1 MTCLESGCSG
11 TVVDGYCDVCGTAPT
26 AGPPSKGVP
35 TSTAPMASTPRSR
48 GSART
53 GSSKS
58 AGTRGRLG
66 AGVVSIPPVPKGNPA
81 KAILTD
87 PQVPES
93 QRFCGNSECTQPVG
107 RARDGN
113 PGRTEGFCTSCGT
126 PYSFVPR
133 LSRGDLVGGQYEVR
147 GCIAH
152 GGLGW
157 IYLAI
162 DRNVHNRWVV
172 LKGLVNSAD
181 ADAMATAEA
190 EALALA
196 EVEHPNIVRIHNF
209 VEHKDSAGTAM
220 GYIVMEYVGGT
231 SLKQICKARNG
242 PLPPDQAVAYIV
254 EIAPALGY
262 LHKEGLAY
270 CDFKPDN
277 VMQSDE
283 QLKLIDLGATV
294 AMDDDDAVIYG
305 TQGYQAPEIAWT
317 GPTVAADIYTVG
329 RTLAVLV
336 MNSLD
341 PLPGRDEVPVFAKH
355 ESLYRAILRATDT
368 DPAKR
373 FASMDELAD
382 QLTGVLHEIAAADSG
397 HPQPRLSTHFSPQR
411 AIYGAGW
418 DVPLTVASVIAA
430 LGVPRVDPSDPGA
443 ALLATTS
450 GTPPAQ
456 LEQTLHHAVGESN
469 HRTNSIEVPLRLVR
483 ASLELGAA
491 KDARTRLAELESV
504 IPGDWRLQWYGGQC
518 ALLDRD
524 FDSATTAFDSVLAM
538 LPGELDPK
546 LALAATAELRGAH
559 EEATRYYET
568 VWRTNHTFY
577 SAAFGL
583 ARERARVGDRAG
595 AIATLDQITAASAH
609 FTAAG
614 SAAIE
619 ILLHGRTAEN
629 LDEPALL
636 DAGKRA
642 SVLTLESAAKRET
655 LRLNVLGAAL
665 DWLEAGNTPR
675 TARLLGCDFDEP
687 GIRAGMEQCYRALAH
702 ETTDVWARIDLVEKA
717 NAIRP
722 RTRL

>member
-231 SLKQICKARNG
+231 SLKQICKAHNG
-242 PLPPDQAVAYIV
+242 PLPPAR
-254 EIAPALGY
+254 PSPTSSKSRLRW
-262 LHKEGLAY
+262 
-270 CDFKPDN
+270 
-277 VMQSDE
+277 
-283 QLKLIDLGATV
+283 AT
-294 AMDDDDAVIYG
+294 
-305 TQGYQAPEIAWT
+305 
-317 GPTVAADIYTVG
+317 
-329 RTLAVLV
+329 
-336 MNSLD
+336 
-341 PLPGRDEVPVFAKH
+341 
-355 ESLYRAILRATDT
+355 
-368 DPAKR
+368 
-373 FASMDELAD
+373 
-382 QLTGVLHEIAAADSG
+382 
-397 HPQPRLSTHFSPQR
+397 
-411 AIYGAGW
+411 
-418 DVPLTVASVIAA
+418 
-430 LGVPRVDPSDPGA
+430 
-443 ALLATTS
+443 
-450 GTPPAQ
+450 
-456 LEQTLHHAVGESN
+456 
-469 HRTNSIEVPLRLVR
+469 SI
-483 ASLELGAA
+483 
-491 KDARTRLAELESV
+491 
-504 IPGDWRLQWYGGQC
+504 
-518 ALLDRD
+518 
-524 FDSATTAFDSVLAM
+524 
-538 LPGELDPK
+538 
-546 LALAATAELRGAH
+546 
-559 EEATRYYET
+559 
-568 VWRTNHTFY
+568 
-577 SAAFGL
+577 
-583 ARERARVGDRAG
+583 
-595 AIATLDQITAASAH
+595 
-609 FTAAG
+609 
-614 SAAIE
+614 
-619 ILLHGRTAEN
+619 
-629 LDEPALL
+629 
-636 DAGKRA
+636 KRA
-642 SVLTLESAAKRET
+642 S
-655 LRLNVLGAAL
+655 
-665 DWLEAGNTPR
+665 P
-675 TARLLGCDFDEP
+675 TAISNP
-687 GIRAGMEQCYRALAH
+687 
-702 ETTDVWARIDLVEKA
+702 TT
-717 NAIRP
+717 
-722 RTRL
+722 